1 MGYYST
7 LSFEADKG
15 TEVEPFVV
23 TEYQTLPDGSKPDY
37 WYGWEGVSVDAQGNI
52 EEPSSDYYQKWY
64 NDDMFVKLLASRM
77 KSGRIILRFEGED
90 GSQWGYVVEPDAV
103 VEFADSD
110 YDLTGYSGFRG
121 ADLFRR
127 MLDEAYGHYQ
137 RKAEEMCQM
146 KQALDENQNA
156 A

>member
-7 LSFEADKG
+7 LSFEVEKG
-15 TEVEPFVV
+15 TEVEPFVI

-37 WYGWEGVSVDAQGNI
+37 WYGWERVSVDEQGNI

-77 KSGRIILRFEGED
+77 KSGRITLHFIPEFGDDPWGYIIGPDAIVTLDSSLIEPVRFEG
-90 GSQWGYVVEPDAV
+90 
-103 VEFADSD
+103 
-110 YDLTGYSGFRG
+110 SGG
-121 ADLFRR
+121 LELFRFQ
-127 MLDEAYGHYQ
+127 LKAAAQHYEE
-137 RKAEEMCQM
+137 KARLMRQ
-146 KQALDENQNA
+146 KAHDQKA